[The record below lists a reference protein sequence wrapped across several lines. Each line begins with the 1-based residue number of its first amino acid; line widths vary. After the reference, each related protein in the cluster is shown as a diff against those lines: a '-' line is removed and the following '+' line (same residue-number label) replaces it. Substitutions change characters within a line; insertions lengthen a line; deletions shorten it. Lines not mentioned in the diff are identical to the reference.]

1 MKNIKKGFSLIEL
14 LVVITIIG
22 LLSTI
27 VLASLNTARGKARDA
42 RRMSDLNQ
50 IKNALIF
57 YYDKYG
63 NYVSTGSGCG
73 QNDDGFGYFN
83 LNLSNDDPFAYFKSI
98 ALCLVDAGFLP
109 SEIKDPTGGISGS
122 TPGNNIFNYMKY
134 DCTIDDQLTVYVYA
148 KLETLPQSTTA
159 TDGTC
164 QPTLDTVNGMN
175 YFVKI

>member
-1 MKNIKKGFSLIEL
+1 MYKNTSKAFTLIEL

-73 QNDDGFGYFN
+73 WQGGGLGWFN
-83 LNLSNDDPFAYFKSI
+83 ASNGDPLSYPASI
-98 ALCLVDAGFLP
+98 TSCLVGAGFLP
-109 SEIKDPTGGISGS
+109 SEIKDPTGSVSGS
-122 TPGNNIFNYMKY
+122 TPSNTVYSYMKY
-134 DCTIDDQLTVYVYA
+134 DCTISGQRTVYVYA